1 MDCTFLTIS
10 EINFLCAEIIR
21 CTGSSC
27 LENSI
32 EFHSFVGISEEYM
45 LYVLISVI
53 CSVTVSVIIK
63 LAKKRGIQHLHL
75 IVWNYPVA
83 ALATLLFLKPHA
95 TTVGIEALPWGLYL
109 ALAILLPSVFLC
121 IAYAIQYSGI
131 VKTEIAQRL
140 SLFIPLLAA
149 FFIFHETIGLTKL
162 IGIGIGIAAILCS
175 IGWRR
180 GNTVG
185 KSSTWWYALAV
196 FFGMGVIDILFK
208 KVALYREVPYTYS
221 MLLIFILA
229 MVFAFILLVY
239 RISVKK
245 EQLQFQALIWG
256 ILLGLFNFGNIL
268 FYMKAHQALS
278 ASPSIVFTGMNIGVI
293 LLGALVGVGFF
304 GERLTTWNKV
314 GLLLAVISVLIIAY
328 L

>member
-1 MDCTFLTIS
+1 
-10 EINFLCAEIIR
+10 
-21 CTGSSC
+21 
-27 LENSI
+27 
-32 EFHSFVGISEEYM
+32 M

-63 LAKKRGIQHLHL
+63 LAKGRGVQHLHL

-83 ALATLLFLKPHA
+83 ALATLLFLKPDVP
-95 TTVGIEALPWGLYL
+95 TVAFHALPWGLYL
-109 ALAILLPSVFLC
+109 SLAFLLPSIFLC

-149 FFIFHETIGLTKL
+149 FFIFHEAIGQVKFV
-162 IGIGIGIAAILCS
+162 GIAIGIAAILCS
-175 IGWRR
+175 IEWKR
-180 GNTVG
+180 GGATKVSG
-185 KSSTWWYALAV
+185 TWGYAVAV
-196 FFGMGVIDILFK
+196 FFGIGVIDILFK
-208 KVALYREVPYTYS
+208 KVALYRAVSYS
-221 MLLIFILA
+221 YSILLVFILA
-229 MVFAFILLVY
+229 TVVAFGFLVY
-239 RISVKK
+239 RISTKRERV
-245 EQLQFQALIWG
+245 QFQSIIWG

-293 LLGALVGVGFF
+293 LLGAIVGVGFF
-304 GERLTTWNKV
+304 KERLTRLNKI
-314 GLLLAVISVLIIAY
+314 GLTLAVISVLIIAY